1 VKNQHLSLKDIA
13 KIVKCS
19 YGYARIVWCK
29 YQKSMI
35 TTRGS
40 PRDPYNVHGF
50 ILEGEVLA
58 KQVDQ
63 CPIKPSDNRNLQKH
77 YRGEKFTIVLH
88 KKGNVKVYPYFK
100 GWRVELKEFL
110 CGFWNVGFVD
120 LFVKSLVATG
130 SQSVSVNAP
139 YVPKNYRFKIKGL
152 GTLITDSTPYKKG
165 TIEFEY
171 DPQFTRDIQGIKQ
184 AMSTFAVAM
193 EQHVKLIMKL
203 QVVSDRMGEVLEAM
217 KGEKLF

>member
-1 VKNQHLSLKDIA
+1 LV
-13 KIVKCS
+13 
-19 YGYARIVWCK
+19 
-29 YQKSMI
+29 
-35 TTRGS
+35 TTRGG

-50 ILEGEVLA
+50 ILEGEVFA
-58 KQVDQ
+58 EQVEM
-63 CPIKPSDNRNLQKH
+63 CPISPSDNRNLQKH
-77 YRGEKFTIVLH
+77 YRGKTFTIVLH

-100 GWRVELKEFL
+100 GWRDELKEFL
-110 CGFWNVGFVD
+110 CGFWIEGFVE

-171 DPQFTRDIQGIKQ
+171 DPKFTRDIQGIKQ

-193 EQHVKLIMKL
+193 DQHVKLILKL
-203 QVVSDRMGEVLEAM
+203 QVVADKMGEVLEAIEER
-217 KGEKLF
+217 KIY